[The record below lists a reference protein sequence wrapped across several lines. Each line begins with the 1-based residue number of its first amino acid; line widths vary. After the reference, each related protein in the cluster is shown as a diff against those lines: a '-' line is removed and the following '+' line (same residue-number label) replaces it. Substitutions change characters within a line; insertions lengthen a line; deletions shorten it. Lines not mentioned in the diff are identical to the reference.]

1 MKKLISALSII
12 SCGIIFISCNT
23 CNKSQNYIE
32 SSNNDITF
40 EIIRINNHQYIVYS
54 GMYQF
59 GICHYED
66 CDYCNKQLK
75 HTL

>member
-12 SCGIIFISCNT
+12 LCSIIFIS

-32 SSNNDITF
+32 SSNDDRRF
-40 EIIRINNHQYIVYS
+40 KIIKINNHQYIVYNDL
-54 GMYQF
+54 YQF

-66 CDYCNKQLK
+66 CDYCNK
-75 HTL
+75 

>member
-12 SCGIIFISCNT
+12 LCSIIFIS

-32 SSNNDITF
+32 SSNDDRRF
-40 EIIRINNHQYIVYS
+40 KIIKINNHQYIVYN
-54 GMYQF
+54 GLYQF

-66 CDYCNKQLK
+66 CDYCNK
-75 HTL
+75 